1 MRAAAAGALTVVVVA
16 VAAGGDGAGAQDR
29 KPCDYGSHRPTPL
42 RIGTLPAEVVPGR
55 RVAYQVIA
63 RGYRGRLFGRGLTR
77 LTIRFEQVDDG
88 EETFSADRLRAYK
101 RSKPGDNI
109 GYDVRLLADSP
120 GERVIVSW
128 TDAGGSTPCTGEL
141 RSGDV
146 RVAADRRPQR
156 AVISSR
162 AGVTDA
168 RRGDSS
174 QLRISGRTRGCALTD
189 PTRLTVVASA
199 FTKSSSWL
207 RGPALEDAVAVA
219 LVGGHHRV
227 AVVPVEARL
236 GVQPERAAGACSAD
250 RGEDLGVR
258 LAAVG
263 ARVAEHD
270 HRRARVAGR
279 PRPCSRNSSQT
290 RP

>member
-189 PTRLTVVASA
+189 PTRLTVVAKSA
-199 FTKSSSWL
+199 SVTKRVRVDMACGAWTSHAPLRVDRFTL
-207 RGPALEDAVAVA
+207 LPEDGAYAGAALIYVS
-219 LVGGHHRV
+219 
-227 AVVPVEARL
+227 P
-236 GVQPERAAGACSAD
+236 RAAPT
-250 RGEDLGVR
+250 
-258 LAAVG
+258 VG
-263 ARVAEHD
+263 ARLSLAVYKGK
-270 HRRARVAGR
+270 RRLATREFRVAAG
-279 PRPCSRNSSQT
+279 PKIVT
-290 RP
+290 G